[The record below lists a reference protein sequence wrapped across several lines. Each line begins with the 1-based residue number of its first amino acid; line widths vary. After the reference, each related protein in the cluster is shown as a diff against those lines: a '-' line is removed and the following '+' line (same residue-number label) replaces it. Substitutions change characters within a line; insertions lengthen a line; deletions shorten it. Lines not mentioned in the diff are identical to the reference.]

1 MKKRI
6 IASILITVVFAIA
19 ILSSVFFAVVNI
31 KEVDRTK
38 EILSL
43 YNKLITYDLQ
53 KGNDDFSEYKINNQ
67 EIRVSIIDKEGQ
79 VLYDSLGEIIDNHVN
94 REEVVEAFDKG
105 VSSLVRFSDTVGKD
119 LVYYAT
125 RIDDNTVIRTSAQMS
140 DTKLITSKSSKYFL
154 LIIIGVVVISIV
166 LCEKLVKIIVQPVR
180 ELEEVTKKIAN
191 GDLNKRAVIYYNDEI
206 GSLAKTFNEMADMLE
221 IKISDSLDKQNKLE
235 AILESMESGV
245 IAITAAGKVM
255 LINPYAKSLFGIGE
269 NIIGKNISNYIID
282 HDFLSFIRDVMD
294 IDAKEIKLFHPFERE
309 IKVKKAPIIG
319 QRGSEIGIVIS
330 IQDITDIKRLENM
343 RSQFVANVSHELKT
357 PLTSIKGFSETLRI
371 VDDENTKNKFL
382 DIIDKETDRLTL
394 LIDDILILSN
404 IENMNKLSNEKFNPN
419 EVVEDVINMIKKE
432 AAKKNISIEVEKKF
446 NGLLV
451 GDKDKFYQVVL
462 NLTTN
467 SIKYSNENGNVK
479 IFTNK
484 SKDKFVLMVKDDGI
498 GIPKEDLPRIFERF
512 YIVDKSRTSKSTG
525 LGLAIVKHI
534 VKLFNGEIFVESEVG
549 KGSKFTVISKNVYC
563 E

>member
-180 ELEEVTKKIAN
+180 ELEEVTQKIAN

-269 NIIGKNISNYIID
+269 DIIGKNISNYIID

-512 YIVDKSRTSKSTG
+512 YRVDKSRTSKSTG

>member
-180 ELEEVTKKIAN
+180 ELEEVTQKIAN

-269 NIIGKNISNYIID
+269 DIIGKNISNYIID

-330 IQDITDIKRLENM
+330 IQDITDIKRLENI

>member
-19 ILSSVFFAVVNI
+19 ILSSVFFALVNI

-269 NIIGKNISNYIID
+269 DIIGKNISNYIID

-512 YIVDKSRTSKSTG
+512 YTVDKSRTSKSTG

-549 KGSKFTVISKNVYC
+549 KGSKFTVVSRNVYC

>member
-180 ELEEVTKKIAN
+180 ELEEVTQKIAN

-269 NIIGKNISNYIID
+269 DIIGKNISNYIID

-371 VDDENTKNKFL
+371 VDDENTKYKFL

>member
-67 EIRVSIIDKEGQ
+67 KIRVSIIDKEGQ

-180 ELEEVTKKIAN
+180 ELEEVTQKIAN

-269 NIIGKNISNYIID
+269 DIIGKNISNYIID

>member
-19 ILSSVFFAVVNI
+19 ILSSVFFALVNI

-180 ELEEVTKKIAN
+180 ELEEVTQKIAN

-269 NIIGKNISNYIID
+269 DIIGKNISNYIID

>member
-19 ILSSVFFAVVNI
+19 ILSSVFFALVNI

-269 NIIGKNISNYIID
+269 DIIGKNISNYIID

-512 YIVDKSRTSKSTG
+512 YTVDKSRTSKSTG

-549 KGSKFTVISKNVYC
+549 KGSKFTVVSKNVYC

>member
-105 VSSLVRFSDTVGKD
+105 VSSLVRFSDTVGKN

-180 ELEEVTKKIAN
+180 ELEEVTQKIAN

-269 NIIGKNISNYIID
+269 DIIGKNISNYIID

>member
-6 IASILITVVFAIA
+6 IISILITIVFAIT
-19 ILSSVFFAVVNI
+19 ILSSVFVVVVNV
-31 KEVDRTK
+31 KEVNRTK
-38 EILSL
+38 EFLEL
-43 YNKLITYDLQ
+43 YNKLVVYDLE
-53 KGNDDFSEYKINNQ
+53 KGNNNFSEYKINGQ
-67 EIRVSIIDKEGQ
+67 EIRISIIDKEGQ
-79 VLYDSLGEIIDNHVN
+79 VLYDSFGNVIDNHSN
-94 REEVVEAFDKG
+94 REEVLEAFNLG
-105 VSSLVRFSDTVGKD
+105 TSSSVRFSDTVGKY
-119 LVYYAT
+119 LAYYT
-125 RIDDNTVIRTSAQMS
+125 SKIDDNTVIRTSTQVNNNN
-140 DTKLITSKSSKYFL
+140 LITNKSSKYFI
-154 LIIIGVVVISIV
+154 LIIIGVISISIV

-191 GDLNKRAVIYYNDEI
+191 GDLNKRAKIYYHDEI
-206 GSLAKTFNEMADMLE
+206 GALAKTFNEMADMLE

-245 IAITAAGKVM
+245 VAIASTGKVM
-255 LINPYAKSLFGIGE
+255 LINPYAKSLFGINE
-269 NIIGKNISNYIID
+269 DIIGKNISNYIVD
-282 HDFLSFIRDVMD
+282 NELLTFIRDIID
-294 IDAKEIKLFHPFERE
+294 IDSKEIKLFHPIERE

-319 QRGSEIGIVIS
+319 ERGSEFGIVIS

-394 LIDDILILSN
+394 LIEDILILSN
-404 IENMNKLSNEKFNPN
+404 IENMNKLSSDKFNPN
-419 EVVEDVINMIKKE
+419 EVIDDVISMVNKE
-432 AAKKNISIEVEKKF
+432 AVKKNISIEVEKKF
-446 NGLLV
+446 TALLI
-451 GDKDKFYQVVL
+451 GAKNKFYQVVL
-462 NLTTN
+462 NLITN
-467 SIKYSNENGNVK
+467 SIKYSNEEGNVK

-484 SKDKFVLMVKDDGI
+484 SKDKFILIVKDDGI

-549 KGSKFTVISKNVYC
+549 KGSKFTVVSKNIYC

>member
-125 RIDDNTVIRTSAQMS
+125 RIYDNTVIRTSAQMS

-180 ELEEVTKKIAN
+180 ELEEVTQKIAN

-269 NIIGKNISNYIID
+269 DIIGKNISNYIID

>member
-180 ELEEVTKKIAN
+180 ELEEVTQKIAN
-191 GDLNKRAVIYYNDEI
+191 GDLNNRAVIYYNDEI

-269 NIIGKNISNYIID
+269 DIIGKNISNYIID

>member
-19 ILSSVFFAVVNI
+19 ILSSVFFALVNI

-255 LINPYAKSLFGIGE
+255 LINPYAKSLFGIG
-269 NIIGKNISNYIID
+269 
-282 HDFLSFIRDVMD
+282 
-294 IDAKEIKLFHPFERE
+294 
-309 IKVKKAPIIG
+309 
-319 QRGSEIGIVIS
+319 
-330 IQDITDIKRLENM
+330 
-343 RSQFVANVSHELKT
+343 
-357 PLTSIKGFSETLRI
+357 
-371 VDDENTKNKFL
+371 
-382 DIIDKETDRLTL
+382 
-394 LIDDILILSN
+394 
-404 IENMNKLSNEKFNPN
+404 
-419 EVVEDVINMIKKE
+419 
-432 AAKKNISIEVEKKF
+432 
-446 NGLLV
+446 
-451 GDKDKFYQVVL
+451 
-462 NLTTN
+462 
-467 SIKYSNENGNVK
+467 
-479 IFTNK
+479 
-484 SKDKFVLMVKDDGI
+484 
-498 GIPKEDLPRIFERF
+498 
-512 YIVDKSRTSKSTG
+512 
-525 LGLAIVKHI
+525 
-534 VKLFNGEIFVESEVG
+534 
-549 KGSKFTVISKNVYC
+549 
-563 E
+563 

>member
-180 ELEEVTKKIAN
+180 ELEEVTQKIAN

-269 NIIGKNISNYIID
+269 DIIGKNISNYIID

-525 LGLAIVKHI
+525 LGIAIVKHI

>member
-269 NIIGKNISNYIID
+269 DIIGKNISNYIID

-549 KGSKFTVISKNVYC
+549 NGSKFTVISKNVYC

>member
-1 MKKRI
+1 MVL
-6 IASILITVVFAIA
+6 AIT
-19 ILSSVFFAVVNI
+19 ILSSVFLAMVNI
-31 KEVDRTK
+31 KEVDKTK
-38 EILSL
+38 ELLSL
-43 YNKLITYDLQ
+43 YNKLITYDIQ
-53 KGNDDFSEYKINNQ
+53 EGKDNFRSYKINGQ
-67 EIRVSIIDKEGQ
+67 DIRVSIIDKEGQ
-79 VLYDSLGEIIDNHVN
+79 VLYDSLGNLEDNHGN
-94 REEVVEAFDKG
+94 REEIVEAFNKG
-105 VSSLVRFSDTVGKD
+105 ESSIIRFSDTVGKD

-125 RIDDNTVIRTSAQMS
+125 KVDDDIVIRTSAQVS
-140 DTKLITSKSSKYFL
+140 DTNVFTSRSCKYFIL
-154 LIIIGVVVISIV
+154 MIVGVIVISIA
-166 LCEKLVKIIVQPVR
+166 LFEKMLKIIVQPVR
-180 ELEEVTKKIAN
+180 ELEEVTKRVAS

-206 GSLAKTFNEMADMLE
+206 GSLAGTFNEMADMLE

-245 IAITAAGKVM
+245 VAITATGKVM
-255 LINPYAKSLFGIGE
+255 LINPYAKSLFGINE
-269 NIIGKNISNYIID
+269 DIIGKNISNYIID
-282 HDFLSFIRDVMD
+282 HELLSFIRDITN
-294 IDAKEIKLFHPFERE
+294 IDAKEIKLFHPVERE

-394 LIDDILILSN
+394 LIEDILILSN

-419 EVVEDVINMIKKE
+419 EVVDDVINMVKKE
-432 AAKKNISIEVEKKF
+432 ATKKNISIEAEKKF

-451 GDKDKFYQVVL
+451 GDKNKFYQVVL
-462 NLTTN
+462 NLVTN
-467 SIKYSNENGNVK
+467 GIKYSNENGNVK

-484 SKDKFVLMVKDDGI
+484 SKNKFVLMVKDDGI

-512 YIVDKSRTSKSTG
+512 YTVDKSRTSKSTG

-549 KGSKFTVISKNVYC
+549 KGSKFTVVSRNVYC

>member
-1 MKKRI
+1 MVL
-6 IASILITVVFAIA
+6 AIT
-19 ILSSVFFAVVNI
+19 ILSSVFLAMVNI
-31 KEVDRTK
+31 KEVDKTK
-38 EILSL
+38 ELLSL
-43 YNKLITYDLQ
+43 YNKLITYDIQ
-53 KGNDDFSEYKINNQ
+53 EGKDNFRSYKINGQ
-67 EIRVSIIDKEGQ
+67 DIRVSIIDKEGQ
-79 VLYDSLGEIIDNHVN
+79 VLYDSLGNLEDNHGN
-94 REEVVEAFDKG
+94 REEIVEAFNKG
-105 VSSLVRFSDTVGKD
+105 ESSIIRFSDTVGKD

-125 RIDDNTVIRTSAQMS
+125 KVDDDIVIRTSAQVS
-140 DTKLITSKSSKYFL
+140 DTNVFTSRSCKYFIL
-154 LIIIGVVVISIV
+154 MIVGVIVISIA
-166 LCEKLVKIIVQPVR
+166 LFEKMLKIIVQPVR
-180 ELEEVTKKIAN
+180 ELEEVTKRVAS

-206 GSLAKTFNEMADMLE
+206 GSLARTFNEMADMLE
-221 IKISDSLDKQNKLE
+221 IKINDSLDKQNKLE

-245 IAITAAGKVM
+245 VAITASGKVM
-255 LINPYAKSLFGIGE
+255 LINQYAKNLFGINE

-282 HDFLSFIRDVMD
+282 HDLLSFIRDIMD
-294 IDAKEIKLFHPFERE
+294 IDSKEIKLFHPVERE

-319 QRGSEIGIVIS
+319 QRGSEIGIVIY

-371 VDDENTKNKFL
+371 VDDESTKNKFL

-394 LIDDILILSN
+394 LIEDILILSN

-419 EVVEDVINMIKKE
+419 EVVDDVINMVKE
-432 AAKKNISIEVEKKF
+432 EANKKNISIEAEKKF
-446 NGLLV
+446 KGLLV
-451 GDKDKFYQVVL
+451 GDKNKFYQVVL
-462 NLTTN
+462 NLVTN
-467 SIKYSNENGNVK
+467 GIKYSNENGNVK

-484 SKDKFVLMVKDDGI
+484 SKNKFVLMVKDDGI

-512 YIVDKSRTSKSTG
+512 YTVDKSRTSKSTG

-549 KGSKFTVISKNVYC
+549 KGSKFTVVSKNVYC

>member
-19 ILSSVFFAVVNI
+19 ILSSVFFALVNI

-245 IAITAAGKVM
+245 VAITATGKVM
-255 LINPYAKSLFGIGE
+255 LINPYAKSLFGINE
-269 NIIGKNISNYIID
+269 DIIGKNISNYIID
-282 HDFLSFIRDVMD
+282 HDLLSFIRDITN
-294 IDAKEIKLFHPFERE
+294 IDSKEIKLFHPVERE

-394 LIDDILILSN
+394 LIEDILILSN

-419 EVVEDVINMIKKE
+419 EVVDDVINMVKKE
-432 AAKKNISIEVEKKF
+432 AAKKNISIEAEKKF
-446 NGLLV
+446 KGLLV
-451 GDKDKFYQVVL
+451 GDKNKFYQVVL
-462 NLTTN
+462 NLVTN
-467 SIKYSNENGNVK
+467 GIKYSNENGNVK

-484 SKDKFVLMVKDDGI
+484 SKNKFVLMVKDYGI

-512 YIVDKSRTSKSTG
+512 YTVDKSRTSKSTG

-549 KGSKFTVISKNVYC
+549 KGSKFTVVSKNVYC

>member
-19 ILSSVFFAVVNI
+19 ILSSVFFALVNI

-166 LCEKLVKIIVQPVR
+166 LCEKLVKIIVQPIR

-269 NIIGKNISNYIID
+269 DIIGKNISNYIID

-484 SKDKFVLMVKDDGI
+484 SKNKFVLMVKDDGI

-512 YIVDKSRTSKSTG
+512 YTVDKSRTSKSTG

-549 KGSKFTVISKNVYC
+549 KGSKFTVVSKNVYY

>member
-269 NIIGKNISNYIID
+269 DIIGKNISNYIID
-282 HDFLSFIRDVMD
+282 YDFLSFIRDVMD

>member
-269 NIIGKNISNYIID
+269 DIIGKNISNYIID

-394 LIDDILILSN
+394 LIEDILILSN

>member
-19 ILSSVFFAVVNI
+19 ILSSVFFALVNI

-166 LCEKLVKIIVQPVR
+166 LCEKLVKIIVQPIR

-269 NIIGKNISNYIID
+269 DIIGKNISNYIID

>member
-53 KGNDDFSEYKINNQ
+53 KGNYDFCEYKINNQ

-180 ELEEVTKKIAN
+180 ELEEVTQKIAN

-269 NIIGKNISNYIID
+269 DIIGKNISNYIID

-549 KGSKFTVISKNVYC
+549 KGSKFTVISKNIYC

>member
-6 IASILITVVFAIA
+6 IASILITVIFAIA

-269 NIIGKNISNYIID
+269 DIIGKNISNYIID

>member
-19 ILSSVFFAVVNI
+19 ILSSVFFALVNI

-191 GDLNKRAVIYYNDEI
+191 GDLNKRAIIYYNDEI

-269 NIIGKNISNYIID
+269 DIIGKNISNYIID

>member
-180 ELEEVTKKIAN
+180 ELEEATQKIAN

-269 NIIGKNISNYIID
+269 DIIGKNISNYIID

>member
-6 IASILITVVFAIA
+6 IASILITVIFAIA

-180 ELEEVTKKIAN
+180 ELEEVTQKIAN

-269 NIIGKNISNYIID
+269 DIIGKNISNYIID

-404 IENMNKLSNEKFNPN
+404 IENMNKIYKKKFNPN

>member
-53 KGNDDFSEYKINNQ
+53 KGNDYFSEYKINNQ

-269 NIIGKNISNYIID
+269 DIIGKNISNYIID

>member
-1 MKKRI
+1 
-6 IASILITVVFAIA
+6 
-19 ILSSVFFAVVNI
+19 
-31 KEVDRTK
+31 
-38 EILSL
+38 
-43 YNKLITYDLQ
+43 
-53 KGNDDFSEYKINNQ
+53 
-67 EIRVSIIDKEGQ
+67 
-79 VLYDSLGEIIDNHVN
+79 
-94 REEVVEAFDKG
+94 
-105 VSSLVRFSDTVGKD
+105 
-119 LVYYAT
+119 
-125 RIDDNTVIRTSAQMS
+125 
-140 DTKLITSKSSKYFL
+140 
-154 LIIIGVVVISIV
+154 
-166 LCEKLVKIIVQPVR
+166 
-180 ELEEVTKKIAN
+180 
-191 GDLNKRAVIYYNDEI
+191 
-206 GSLAKTFNEMADMLE
+206 
-221 IKISDSLDKQNKLE
+221 
-235 AILESMESGV
+235 
-245 IAITAAGKVM
+245 
-255 LINPYAKSLFGIGE
+255 
-269 NIIGKNISNYIID
+269 
-282 HDFLSFIRDVMD
+282 
-294 IDAKEIKLFHPFERE
+294 
-309 IKVKKAPIIG
+309 
-319 QRGSEIGIVIS
+319 
-330 IQDITDIKRLENM
+330 M

-394 LIDDILILSN
+394 LIEDILILSN

-549 KGSKFTVISKNVYC
+549 KGSKFTVVSKNVYC

>member
-19 ILSSVFFAVVNI
+19 ILSSVFFALVNI

-43 YNKLITYDLQ
+43 YNKLIAYDLQ

-269 NIIGKNISNYIID
+269 DIIGKNISNYIID

-512 YIVDKSRTSKSTG
+512 YTVDKSRTSKSTG

>member
-19 ILSSVFFAVVNI
+19 ILSSVFFALVNI

-105 VSSLVRFSDTVGKD
+105 VSSLVRFSDTVGKE

-269 NIIGKNISNYIID
+269 DIIGKNISNYIID

>member
-79 VLYDSLGEIIDNHVN
+79 VLYDSFGEIIDNHVN

-180 ELEEVTKKIAN
+180 ELEEVTQKIAN

-245 IAITAAGKVM
+245 IAITATGKVM

-269 NIIGKNISNYIID
+269 DIIGKNISNYIID

>member
-19 ILSSVFFAVVNI
+19 ILSSVFFALVNI

-269 NIIGKNISNYIID
+269 DIIGKNISNYIID

-512 YIVDKSRTSKSTG
+512 YTVDKSRTSKSTG

>member
-269 NIIGKNISNYIID
+269 DIIGKNISNYIID
-282 HDFLSFIRDVMD
+282 HDFLSFIREVMD

>member
-19 ILSSVFFAVVNI
+19 ILSSVFFALVNI

-43 YNKLITYDLQ
+43 YNKLIIYDLQ

-105 VSSLVRFSDTVGKD
+105 VSSLVRFSDTVGKE

-269 NIIGKNISNYIID
+269 DIIGKNISNYIID

>member
-1 MKKRI
+1 MVL
-6 IASILITVVFAIA
+6 AIT
-19 ILSSVFFAVVNI
+19 ILSSVFLAMVNI
-31 KEVDRTK
+31 KEVDKTK
-38 EILSL
+38 ELLSL
-43 YNKLITYDLQ
+43 YNKLITYDIQ
-53 KGNDDFSEYKINNQ
+53 EGKDNFRSYKINGQ
-67 EIRVSIIDKEGQ
+67 DIRVSIIDKEGQ
-79 VLYDSLGEIIDNHVN
+79 VLYDSLGNLEDNHGN
-94 REEVVEAFDKG
+94 REEIVEAFNKG
-105 VSSLVRFSDTVGKD
+105 ESSIIRFSDTVGKD

-125 RIDDNTVIRTSAQMS
+125 KVDDDIVIRTSAQVS
-140 DTKLITSKSSKYFL
+140 DTNVFTSRSCKYFIL
-154 LIIIGVVVISIV
+154 MIVGVIVISIA
-166 LCEKLVKIIVQPVR
+166 LFEKMLKIIVQPVR
-180 ELEEVTKKIAN
+180 ELEEVTKRVAS

-206 GSLAKTFNEMADMLE
+206 GSLARTFNEMADMLE
-221 IKISDSLDKQNKLE
+221 IKINDSLDKQNKLE

-245 IAITAAGKVM
+245 VAITASGKVM
-255 LINPYAKSLFGIGE
+255 LINQYAKNLFGINE

-282 HDFLSFIRDVMD
+282 HDLLSFIRDIMD
-294 IDAKEIKLFHPFERE
+294 IDSKEIKLFHPVERE

-371 VDDENTKNKFL
+371 VDDESTKNKFL

-394 LIDDILILSN
+394 LIEDILILSN

-419 EVVEDVINMIKKE
+419 EVVDDVINMVKE
-432 AAKKNISIEVEKKF
+432 EANKKNISIEAEKKF
-446 NGLLV
+446 KGLLV
-451 GDKDKFYQVVL
+451 GDKNKFYQVVL
-462 NLTTN
+462 NLVTN
-467 SIKYSNENGNVK
+467 GIKYSNENGNVK

-484 SKDKFVLMVKDDGI
+484 SKNKFVLMVKDDGI

-512 YIVDKSRTSKSTG
+512 YTVDKSRTSKSTG

-549 KGSKFTVISKNVYC
+549 KGSKFTVVSKSVYC

>member
-19 ILSSVFFAVVNI
+19 ILSSVFFALVNI

-269 NIIGKNISNYIID
+269 DIIGKNISNYIID

-549 KGSKFTVISKNVYC
+549 KGSKFTVVSRNVYC

>member
-53 KGNDDFSEYKINNQ
+53 KGNYDFCEYKINNQ

-180 ELEEVTKKIAN
+180 ELEEVTQKIAN

-269 NIIGKNISNYIID
+269 DIIGKNISNYIID